1 MSEELIQRG
10 LIEHGRPFGPYEL
23 YIIGQTSLNELAR
36 YQIIKSR
43 DYGEYGNYKPDVILV
58 DRRNRDDIRTILVIE
73 HKSRGEFN
81 TEKAKECAIIQ
92 CKEQY
97 CKPLDSHIGIATDGE
112 TYIWFNP
119 KIENDNLEYIYILKE
134 DGYPLKTPF
143 EYDQLLQIQ
152 QSLSLINK
160 LLKTINDTNSR
171 IVAQKLLNPTQLAE
185 NVWQD
190 VWITGAGDNPAGC
203 LATFVEIFLF
213 KYLSDLGL
221 LKMDSAGTEI
231 SFDKVFSVGRDN
243 CLKYYFKHVRN
254 HIKTLFPPST
264 YDGTSVI
271 NGIVLKPDVAEHN
284 IVFYEILNE
293 FKGFG
298 LLTPLDP
305 EFKSRIYETF
315 LKESP
320 SKKNWGQFFTPRNV
334 VKAIIQ
340 MSNIDS
346 LPENSKVH
354 DPACGVGGFILEP
367 LLQSNQRDIAV
378 GEKEINRRL
387 IYSGYDRDLKTAIL
401 AKANMLI
408 HLSHLLVDNPA
419 LANQFADLI
428 NSTFRSCH
436 KSILGSLN
444 DTPNE
449 KFDLIMTNP
458 PFAVTGSPLLKKH
471 IHNNGNLNDFY
482 NIPSSGIEGL
492 FIQQIVKSLKEERF
506 AFVIVPDGVMNRT
519 TDIDLRRFI
528 RTECILHAIIS
539 LPHRT
544 FYTTSKKTYILVIQK
559 RCRTKTIIQHQKIF
573 AYLVANTGETLDAK
587 RFPCENDLPK
597 MVRLYKIFMAVPDTF
612 ETNDPQCKLIDLVDL
627 APEKHWSVDRLWSR
641 QERLS
646 LGLIEEAPSYTPEEY
661 QSIVQEKLTAMQE
674 IAQELQRI
682 TTLPNHEQIITTSL
696 SNDNYFR
703 RSIGKR
709 VLLKELREMPKE
721 ASIPIYSANVKE
733 PWGYVVKSNIEDFS
747 HDSFLWGIDGNFE
760 FNVIRAGNPFA
771 TTDHCGRLEI
781 IHPLIDASYVRYQLE
796 QSKKEL
802 DRSLR
807 ASLGRMG
814 ELSIEI
820 PAKLDKEENLVP
832 DIEMQQ
838 QIAELYDQLQAYKH
852 QIEEDLQELT
862 ACEFT
867 I

>member
-1 MSEELIQRG
+1 M
-10 LIEHGRPFGPYEL
+10 
-23 YIIGQTSLNELAR
+23 
-36 YQIIKSR
+36 
-43 DYGEYGNYKPDVILV
+43 
-58 DRRNRDDIRTILVIE
+58 
-73 HKSRGEFN
+73 
-81 TEKAKECAIIQ
+81 
-92 CKEQY
+92 
-97 CKPLDSHIGIATDGE
+97 
-112 TYIWFNP
+112 
-119 KIENDNLEYIYILKE
+119 
-134 DGYPLKTPF
+134 
-143 EYDQLLQIQ
+143 
-152 QSLSLINK
+152 
-160 LLKTINDTNSR
+160 
-171 IVAQKLLNPTQLAE
+171 
-185 NVWQD
+185 
-190 VWITGAGDNPAGC
+190 
-203 LATFVEIFLF
+203 
-213 KYLSDLGL
+213 
-221 LKMDSAGTEI
+221 
-231 SFDKVFSVGRDN
+231 
-243 CLKYYFKHVRN
+243 
-254 HIKTLFPPST
+254 
-264 YDGTSVI
+264 
-271 NGIVLKPDVAEHN
+271 AEHN

-298 LLTPLDP
+298 QLTPLDP

-367 LLQSNQRDIAV
+367 LLQSNQRDVTV
-378 GEKEINRRL
+378 GERQINRRL

-408 HLSHLLVDNPA
+408 HLSHLLVDNPT
-419 LANQFADLI
+419 LAIQFANLI

-436 KSILGSLN
+436 TSILGSLN

-458 PFAVTGSPLLKKH
+458 PFAVTCSPLLKKH
-471 IHNNGNLNDFY
+471 IRNNGNLNDFY

-506 AFVIVPDGVMNRT
+506 AFIIVPDGVMNRS

-528 RTECILHAIIS
+528 RTECLLHAIIS
-539 LPHRT
+539 LPHKT

-559 RCRTKTIIQHQKIF
+559 RSKTKVIQQHQKIF
-573 AYLVANTGETLDAK
+573 SYLIVNTNETLDAK
-587 RFPCENDLPK
+587 RFLCENDLPK
-597 MVRLYKIFMAVPDTF
+597 MVRLYKIFMAVPDFF
-612 ETNDPQCKLIDLVDL
+612 ENKDPQCKLIDLGDL

-641 QERLS
+641 QERLD
-646 LGLIEEAPSYTPEEY
+646 LGLIEEAPTYTPEEY
-661 QSIVQEKLTAMQE
+661 HSLVQEKLTAMQE
-674 IAQELQRI
+674 IGQELQRI
-682 TTLPNHEQIITTSL
+682 TALPNCEHIITTCL
-696 SNDNYFR
+696 GNDIYFR

-709 VLLKELREMPKE
+709 ILLRELREMPKE
-721 ASIPIYSANVKE
+721 APIPIYSANVKE
-733 PWGYVVKSNIEDFS
+733 PWGYVVESNIEDFS

-781 IHPLIDASYVRYQLE
+781 IHPQVDASYVRYQLE

-820 PAKLDKEENLVP
+820 PAKPDEDGNLVP
-832 DIEMQQ
+832 DLDRQR
-838 QIAELYDQLQAYKH
+838 QIAELYDQLQAYRQ
-852 QIEEDLQELT
+852 QIEEDLQELAT
-862 ACEFT
+862 CEFA